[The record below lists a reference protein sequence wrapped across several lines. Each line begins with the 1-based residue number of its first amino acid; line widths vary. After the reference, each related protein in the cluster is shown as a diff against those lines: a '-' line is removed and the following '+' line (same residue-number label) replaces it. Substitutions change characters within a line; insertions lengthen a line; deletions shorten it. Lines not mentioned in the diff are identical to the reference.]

1 MEDGH
6 TGLYMDLAQHLVVRE
21 PRQGQD
27 TAPTQHHLIMELTA
41 WVTLLRPWTVMVIL
55 NTAQV
60 GTSYSQNNI
69 TNHTWFGHSPWFE
82 ERSCFLDRL

>member
-41 WVTLLRPWTVMVIL
+41 WVTPLRP
-55 NTAQV
+55 
-60 GTSYSQNNI
+60 
-69 TNHTWFGHSPWFE
+69 
-82 ERSCFLDRL
+82 